1 MTRRAQRI
9 LDEAAKLFFARG
21 FDSVGVD
28 EIGERSGITGPAIYR
43 HFRGK
48 DEILATLFDEA
59 VDGLLEAT
67 SGTFEDPYEELEHR
81 ARAHAAHLVDDQRLA
96 GVYVRED
103 RSLARPYRRALGQ
116 RTLRYMDAWTD
127 CVQRCFPALDRERA
141 TVATWAAIGSLNSVA
156 RFPAS
161 VLEQPGLPDLL
172 ASHVVSGLA
181 AVAGLAGNADRAA

>member
-1 MTRRAQRI
+1 MRRDRRI

-59 VDGLLEAT
+59 VDGLLAAT
-67 SGTFEDPYEELEHR
+67 GRTFDDPHEELVHR

-96 GVYVRED
+96 GVYIRED
-103 RSLARPYRRALGQ
+103 RSLADAHRRKLGK
-116 RTLRYMDAWTD
+116 RTLRYVDAWID

-161 VLEQPGLPDLL
+161 VLEQPGLPDFL

-181 AVAGLAGNADRAA
+181 AVADRAGGADRAA